1 MFMSSLI
8 ALGLLLAVPTA
19 FAAPRPTAAQT
30 VPTSTPTLPAIIYN
44 IPGVLNSTLIPI
56 LGKGS
61 DGGIEVGGIG
71 EHSAPGLGIHEHGDG
86 DAQVGPG
93 GIEVCLTQT
102 FEIGVSTLQTHL
114 QMHRDLG

>member
-1 MFMSSLI
+1 MFASPLLT
-8 ALGLLLAVPTA
+8 LGLLLAVPVA
-19 FAAPRPTAAQT
+19 FAAPRPTAAQS
-30 VPTSTPTLPAIIYN
+30 VPASTPTLPAIIYN

-56 LGKGS
+56 LGEGP

-71 EHSAPGLGIHEHGDG
+71 EHSAPGLGVYEHGNG

-102 FEIGVSTLQTHL
+102 FEVGPLSIAYGVAI
-114 QMHRDLG
+114 